1 MKEKKRLLILGFWQF
16 GYTTAVFKHCEF
28 SRDEFDIT
36 YLGWDY
42 EDPKI
47 ELPGI
52 KVLYVSRKS
61 NIIVRNLRLLHKA
74 HKEIQKGYDI
84 VFANYIK
91 GISLVRLLNPKTKFI
106 LYVIT
111 MGVTYS
117 KLKRWLFDTMVKLEL
132 RAFKNIVLINS
143 GLAKKLRVNKYD
155 ILTMGGNCFSKK
167 EKSFDKLSLLY
178 VGTLGNRNVI
188 NCVKGFHRF
197 ITENNALKEDETS
210 RFVIVGDTLQNEL
223 KEIRQYVKENKLENY
238 IFTPGFIHQ
247 EGLYPYFEE
256 ANIGVAYVPITPY
269 FQNQPPTKTY
279 EYLVSG
285 LPVIA
290 TATAANSEIVLPV
303 AGELVKDNAESFYE
317 GLKKMN
323 QRKSEFTSEKIKKLY
338 SEDTWERMVRTK
350 FIPLIHKYAD

>member
-47 ELPGI
+47 ELPSV
-52 KVLYVSRKS
+52 KVIYVSRKS
-61 NIIVRNLRLLHKA
+61 NIIVRNIRLLYKA

-143 GLAKKLRVNKYD
+143 GLAKKLKVNKYD
-155 ILTMGGNCFSKK
+155 ILTMGGNCFSKV
-167 EKSFDKLSLLY
+167 EKSFEKLSLLY
-178 VGTLGNRNVI
+178 VGTLENRNVI
-188 NCVKGFHRF
+188 NCIKGFHRF
-197 ITENNALKEDETS
+197 MAENKVVSEHNTPK
-210 RFVIVGDTLQNEL
+210 FVVIGESTKNEL

-238 IFTPGFIHQ
+238 IFTPGFIYQ
-247 EGLYPYFEE
+247 EDLYPYFEE
-256 ANIGVAYVPITPY
+256 ANVGVAYVPITPY

-290 TATAANSEIVLPV
+290 TATAANSEIVLPE
-303 AGELVKDNAESFYE
+303 AGEIVNDNAESFYE

-323 QRKSEFTSEKIKKLY
+323 QRKSEFSSEKIKKLY
-338 SEDTWERMVRTK
+338 AEDTWERMVRTK

>member
-1 MKEKKRLLILGFWQF
+1 MKEKKKLLILGFWQF

-42 EDPKI
+42 KDPKI
-47 ELPGI
+47 ELPGV
-52 KVLYVSRKS
+52 KVIYVSRKS
-61 NIIVRNLRLLHKA
+61 NIIVRNIRLLYHA
-74 HKEIQKGYDI
+74 HKETQKGYDL

-117 KLKRWLFDTMVKLEL
+117 KIKRLFFDMGVKLEM

-143 GLAKKLRVNKYD
+143 GLAKKLNVKKFD
-155 ILTMGGNCFSKK
+155 TLTMGGNCFSTKTK
-167 EKSFDKLSLLY
+167 LFDRLSLLY
-178 VGTLGNRNVI
+178 VGTLENRNII
-188 NCVKGFHRF
+188 NCVKGFHKFLMERL
-197 ITENNALKEDETS
+197 TMNQDKS
-210 RFVIVGDTLQNEL
+210 PQFVIIGDSSQDEL
-223 KEIRQYVKENKLENY
+223 KEIRHYVEENKLENH
-238 IFTPGFIHQ
+238 IFTPGFVYQDDLH
-247 EGLYPYFEE
+247 PYFED

-290 TATAANSEIVLPV
+290 TETAANIEIVLPE
-303 AGELVKDNAESFYE
+303 AGELISDNAESFYK
-317 GLKKMN
+317 GLRAID
-323 QRKSEFTSEKIKKLY
+323 QRKNEFSSERIKELY
-338 SEDTWERMVRTK
+338 KDDTWERMVQTK
-350 FIPLIHKYAD
+350 FIPLIHKYAV